1 MTAMVAIAHP
11 TPRRLRPRTARPA
24 PLHIAAVRPQRP
36 DAATF
41 RRRRLA
47 AFGGLLV
54 VLAIAVGLVS
64 AVLAPRATVEP
75 HPAATISYVVQPGD
89 SLWSIAGELAPGE
102 DLRPIVDALEA
113 ANGGTTLVAGQRL
126 LVDLP

>member
-1 MTAMVAIAHP
+1 
-11 TPRRLRPRTARPA
+11 
-24 PLHIAAVRPQRP
+24 
-36 DAATF
+36 
-41 RRRRLA
+41 
-47 AFGGLLV
+47 V

-64 AVLAPRATVEP
+64 AVLAPRTTVEP